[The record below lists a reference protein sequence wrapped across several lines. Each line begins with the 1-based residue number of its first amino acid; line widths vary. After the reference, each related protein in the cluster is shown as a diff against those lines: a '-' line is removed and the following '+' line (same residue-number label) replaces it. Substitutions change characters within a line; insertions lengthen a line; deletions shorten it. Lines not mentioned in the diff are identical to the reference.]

1 VRGHYTVREALEVQ
15 AAILFSQAA
24 TAAERAELQRL
35 AARVDALS
43 VQADGNRFVYLR
55 LHERLH
61 RKIAEYSRCP
71 ALCEA
76 IDRTTALSSTWLCA
90 TRTPSPNHPPRRHQ
104 DLLSALTG
112 DDPAAAGEAMREH
125 IQLSMQNTLQRL
137 EPCFKLGKKYN
148 ATFARTSKGQVPFEA
163 LIAADLPEEPA
174 AS

>member
-1 VRGHYTVREALEVQ
+1 
-15 AAILFSQAA
+15 
-24 TAAERAELQRL
+24 
-35 AARVDALS
+35 
-43 VQADGNRFVYLR
+43 
-55 LHERLH
+55 
-61 RKIAEYSRCP
+61 
-71 ALCEA
+71 
-76 IDRTTALSSTWLCA
+76 
-90 TRTPSPNHPPRRHQ
+90 
-104 DLLSALTG
+104 LLSALTG